1 MSHRIRAVISAVIC
15 AMTVLSLSA
24 CTPVNRAVG
33 DTQDT
38 TSEVAHDSVHASD
51 AEVGFVGSEDSA
63 ADKLAIDALVDA
75 DINVYYAAFNAA
87 DDGGASTA
95 QQSVTDFVARSVD
108 FIVISGFNI
117 TDTNRDAWVQTLTNA
132 REAGIPVA
140 LLNPNNLPDDNVLYA
155 AALTVNDRDAN
166 ASRIS
171 DAVMTIIHDE
181 PHERSIV
188 VSTVS

>member
-1 MSHRIRAVISAVIC
+1 
-15 AMTVLSLSA
+15 MTVVSLSA

-38 TSEVAHDSVHASD
+38 TPEVAHDSVHASD

-63 ADKLAIDALVDA
+63 ADKLAIDALA
-75 DINVYYAAFNAA
+75 DEGINVYYAAFNAA
-87 DDGGASTA
+87 DDGGAATA
-95 QQSVTDFVARSVD
+95 QQSVSDFVARSVD
-108 FIVISGFNI
+108 LVVISGFNI
-117 TDTNRDAWVQTLTNA
+117 TGTNNDSWVQTLTNA

-140 LLNPNNLPDDNVLYA
+140 LLNPSSLPDDDLLYA
-155 AALTVNDRDAN
+155 ASLTVNDRDAN

-181 PHERSIV
+181 PHERSIA

>member
-1 MSHRIRAVISAVIC
+1 
-15 AMTVLSLSA
+15 MTVLSLSA